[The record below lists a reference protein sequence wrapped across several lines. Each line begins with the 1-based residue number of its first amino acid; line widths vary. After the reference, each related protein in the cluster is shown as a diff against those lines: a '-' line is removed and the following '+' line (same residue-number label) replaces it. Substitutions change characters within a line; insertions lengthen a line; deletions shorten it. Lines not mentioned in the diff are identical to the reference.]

1 MSGGQWCSEIQLR
14 TLLGKNM
21 KERQLKKKWS
31 SYTRT
36 RLYLQLQEMNQVTF
50 ILVIDLS

>member
-1 MSGGQWCSEIQLR
+1 MMERNSAADAFWQKYE
-14 TLLGKNM
+14 KNVN
-21 KERQLKKKWS
+21 KKKWS

-50 ILVIDLS
+50 ILVIDLSQ